1 MSSNDRMET
10 GILKRPER
18 MAALKAETFDVLILG
33 GGVNGAGI
41 ARDLALRAKSAAHP
55 LRIALI
61 DKGHFSSG
69 TSGRNS
75 QLIHGG
81 LRYLKYMEFGLV
93 REALRE
99 RSTLLEIA
107 PHLVEPLAFLIPM
120 YSQFA
125 KYFYGTGLWMYDTL
139 AGSRNISPH
148 RGVALEELSKLE
160 PGLNPHELVSAAVFW
175 DARVHSARF
184 VLENLFE
191 ASSNGTV
198 VMNYLEAIS
207 FTHGATGVWTVG
219 VRDAL
224 TGEKFEVRTRKL
236 VNTTGPWAGEVWP
249 AENSLRLVRGSHIVL
264 PRLNKSD
271 HAIAY
276 FEENGRII
284 FFIPWGSKHDLT
296 LVGTTDVDHD
306 GSPDQV
312 HISAEEQEYLLK
324 IAADI
329 YPESKGMTPI
339 ATYSALRP
347 LVLSGGSSASS
358 SATSTSREHRIWASA
373 DGVVHV
379 AGGKYT
385 TYRSM
390 SEEAADLA
398 APPELRE
405 VHPTAKAPLNGNSK
419 AAIAALKATHDP
431 DVVMAYGVR
440 APRVLER
447 AARLGSLEKAQ
458 IEEAVEC
465 EWAERLP
472 DLLHVSTY
480 WGYERQ
486 WDRTALS
493 ALAAEMGS
501 RLGWS
506 EGRRD
511 EEVTRMAEGT

>member
-1 MSSNDRMET
+1 MRQD
-10 GILKRPER
+10 R
-18 MAALKAETFDVLILG
+18 MAALQGGTFDVLILG

-41 ARDLALRAKSAAHP
+41 ARDLALRAKTAGHP
-55 LRIALI
+55 LTVALI

-148 RGVALEELSKLE
+148 RGVALPELAKLE

-191 ASSNGTV
+191 AADNGAV
-198 VMNYLEAIS
+198 VMNYLEAVS
-207 FTHGATGVWTVG
+207 FTQRGEVWTVG

-224 TGEKFEVRTRKL
+224 TGATFEVKARKL

-249 AENSLRLVRGSHIVL
+249 AENKLRLVRGSHIVL
-264 PRLNKSD
+264 PRLNQSD
-271 HAIAY
+271 NAIAY

-284 FFIPWGSKHDLT
+284 FFIPWGSKKDLT

-306 GSPDQV
+306 GSPDRV
-312 HISAEEQEYLLK
+312 HISAEETAYLLK

-329 YPESKGMTPI
+329 FPASKGMQPI

-347 LVLSGGSSASS
+347 LVQSGGT

-398 APPELRE
+398 APDALKS
-405 VHPTAKAPLNGNSK
+405 VHPTATVPLNGNSR
-419 AAIAALKATHDP
+419 AAIAALKSAHDP
-431 DVVMAYGVR
+431 EVVMAYGVR

-447 AARLGSLEKAQ
+447 AKRLGSLEKAQ

-465 EWAERLP
+465 EWVERLP

-480 WGYERQ
+480 WGYERP
-486 WDRTALS
+486 WDEQS
-493 ALAAEMGS
+493 LAEVAGEMGR

-506 EGRRD
+506 EARLD
-511 EEVTRMAEGT
+511 EEVTQMAQDTSASSASATPQSPARP

>member
-1 MSSNDRMET
+1 
-10 GILKRPER
+10 

-41 ARDLALRAKSAAHP
+41 ARDLALRAKTAGHP
-55 LRIALI
+55 LKVALI

-139 AGSRNISPH
+139 AGERNISPH
-148 RGVALEELSKLE
+148 RGVPLAELRRLE

-191 ASSNGTV
+191 AEANGTV
-198 VMNYLEAIS
+198 VMNYLEAIEFS
-207 FTHGATGVWTVG
+207 QKDGVWTVTVKDVLAG
-219 VRDAL
+219 TTFTVNAR
-224 TGEKFEVRTRKL
+224 RL

-249 AENSLRLVRGSHIVL
+249 KENTLRLVRGSHIIV
-264 PRLNKSD
+264 PRLNQSEN
-271 HAIAY
+271 AIAY

-284 FFIPWGSKHDLT
+284 FFIPWGSKKDLT
-296 LVGTTDVDHD
+296 LIGTTDVDHD
-306 GSPDQV
+306 GSPDRVQ
-312 HISAEEQEYLLK
+312 ISAEETEYLLK

-329 YPESKGMTPI
+329 FPESKGMQPI

-347 LVLSGGSSASS
+347 LVQSGGS

-398 APPELRE
+398 APAELRE
-405 VHPTAKAPLNGNSK
+405 VHPTAKVPLNGNSK
-419 AAIAALKATHDP
+419 AAIAELKAKHDP
-431 DVVMAYGVR
+431 EVVMAYGVR

-447 AARLGSLEKAQ
+447 AAKLGSIEKAQ

-465 EWAERLP
+465 EWVERLP

-480 WGYERQ
+480 WGYERS
-486 WDRTALS
+486 WDPAALRE
-493 ALAAEMGS
+493 LAGEVGR

-506 EGRRD
+506 ASRME
-511 EEVTRMAEGT
+511 EEVARAAHATQEA

>member
-1 MSSNDRMET
+1 
-10 GILKRPER
+10 

-33 GGVNGAGI
+33 GGVNGAGT
-41 ARDLALRAKSAAHP
+41 ARDLALRAKTAGHP
-55 LRIALI
+55 LKIALI
-61 DKGHFSSG
+61 DKGHFASG

-99 RSTLLEIA
+99 RSTLLDIA

-191 ASSNGTV
+191 AEANGAV
-198 VMNYLEAIS
+198 LMNYLEAVS
-207 FTHGATGVWTVG
+207 FSQESEEWTVG
-219 VRDAL
+219 VRDGL
-224 TGEKFEVRTRKL
+224 DGSTFELKARKL

-264 PRLNKSD
+264 PRLNQSD

-284 FFIPWGSKHDLT
+284 FFIPWGSKRDLT

-347 LVLSGGSSASS
+347 LVQSGDSAAPS

-398 APPELRE
+398 APPELRA
-405 VHPTAKAPLNGNSK
+405 VHPTAKVPLNGNSK

-447 AARLGSLEKAQ
+447 AARLGSLQKAQ
-458 IEEAVEC
+458 MEEAVEC
-465 EWAERLP
+465 EWAESLR

-480 WGYERQ
+480 WGYERR
-486 WDRTALS
+486 WDRAALS
-493 ALAAEMGS
+493 GLAAEMGS

-506 EGRRD
+506 EARR
-511 EEVTRMAEGT
+511 EEEITQMAADT

>member
-1 MSSNDRMET
+1 MRQ
-10 GILKRPER
+10 ER
-18 MAALKAETFDVLILG
+18 MTALKAETFDVLILG

-41 ARDLALRAKSAAHP
+41 ARDLALRAKTARHP
-55 LRIALI
+55 LKIALI
-61 DKGHFSSG
+61 DKRHFSSG

-148 RGVALEELSKLE
+148 RGIALAELEKLE
-160 PGLNPHELVSAAVFW
+160 PGLNRHELVSAAVFW

-191 ASSNGTV
+191 AEANGAV
-198 VMNYLEAIS
+198 LMNYLEAVG
-207 FTHGATGVWTVG
+207 FRQHDGEWTVT

-224 TGEKFEVRTRKL
+224 DGSEFEIRARKL
-236 VNTTGPWAGEVWP
+236 INTTGPWAGEVWP
-249 AENSLRLVRGSHIVL
+249 EENKLRLVRGSHIVL
-264 PRLNKSD
+264 PRLNQSD
-271 HAIAY
+271 NAIAY

-284 FFIPWGSKHDLT
+284 FFIPWGSKSDLT

-306 GSPDQV
+306 GSPDSV
-312 HISAEEQEYLLK
+312 HISEEEQQYLLK

-329 YPESKGMTPI
+329 YPEAKGMQPI

-347 LVLSGGSSASS
+347 LVQTEGS

-405 VHPTAKAPLNGNSK
+405 VHPTASVPLNGNSR
-419 AAIAALKATHDP
+419 AAIAKLKAELDP
-431 DVVMAYGVR
+431 AVVKAYGVR

-447 AARLGSLEKAQ
+447 ARRLGSLEKAQ

-465 EWAERLP
+465 EWVERLP
-472 DLLHVSTY
+472 DLLQVSTY
-480 WGYERQ
+480 WGYERP
-486 WDRTALS
+486 WDPASLRE
-493 ALAAEMGS
+493 LATEMGS

-506 EGRRD
+506 EVRIE
-511 EEVTRMAEGT
+511 EEVTQAAPGT

>member
-1 MSSNDRMET
+1 MLSTDRTEAD
-10 GILKRPER
+10 ILKRQER

-41 ARDLALRAKSAAHP
+41 ARDLALRAKTAGHP
-55 LRIALI
+55 LKIALI
-61 DKGHFSSG
+61 DKGHFASG

-148 RGVALEELSKLE
+148 RGVTLAELAKIE

-191 ASSNGTV
+191 AEANGAV
-198 VMNYLEAIS
+198 LMNYLEAVNFS
-207 FTHGATGVWTVG
+207 QQSDGWTVG
-219 VRDAL
+219 VRDGLDEQTFAL
-224 TGEKFEVRTRKL
+224 KARQL

-249 AENSLRLVRGSHIVL
+249 KENTLRLVRGSHIVL
-264 PRLNKSD
+264 PRLNQSD
-271 HAIAY
+271 NAIAY
-276 FEENGRII
+276 FEESGRII
-284 FFIPWGSKHDLT
+284 FFIPWGSKRDLT

-306 GSPDQV
+306 GSPDNV
-312 HISAEEQEYLLK
+312 HISAEETAYLLK

-329 YPESKGMTPI
+329 YPESAGMVPI

-347 LVLSGGSSASS
+347 LVQSGGS

-405 VHPTAKAPLNGNSK
+405 VHPTAKVPLNGNSRQT
-419 AAIAALKATHDP
+419 IESLKKTHDP
-431 DVVMAYGVR
+431 AVVMAYGVR
-440 APRVLER
+440 APQVLER

-465 EWAERLP
+465 EWVERLP

-480 WGYERQ
+480 WGYERP
-486 WDRTALS
+486 WDEPALRG
-493 ALAAEMGS
+493 LAAEMGS

-506 EGRRD
+506 EGRLE
-511 EEVTRMAEGT
+511 EEVTRMAAGT

>member
-1 MSSNDRMET
+1 MRQD
-10 GILKRPER
+10 R
-18 MAALKAETFDVLILG
+18 MAALQAQTHDILILG

-41 ARDLALRAKSAAHP
+41 ARDLALRAKTAGHP
-55 LRIALI
+55 LKVALI

-148 RGVALEELSKLE
+148 RGVALPELAKLE
-160 PGLNPHELVSAAVFW
+160 PGLNPQDLVSAAVFW

-191 ASSNGTV
+191 AEANGAV
-198 VMNYLEAIS
+198 LMNYLEARS
-207 FTHGATGVWTVG
+207 FTQQGDVWTVG
-219 VRDAL
+219 VRDGL
-224 TGEKFEVRTRKL
+224 TGAEFEVRAKRL

-249 AENSLRLVRGSHIVL
+249 KENSLRLVRGSHIIL
-264 PRLNKSD
+264 PRLNRSD
-271 HAIAY
+271 NAIAY

-284 FFIPWGSKHDLT
+284 FFIPWGSKKDLT

-306 GSPDQV
+306 GSPDHV
-312 HISAEEQEYLLK
+312 EISEEETAYLLK

-329 YPESKGMTPI
+329 FPESRGMRPI

-347 LVLSGGSSASS
+347 LVQSGGT

-398 APPELRE
+398 APEALKE
-405 VHPTAKAPLNGNSK
+405 IHATATVPLNGNSR
-419 AAIAALKATHDP
+419 AAIAALKEQHDP
-431 DVVMAYGVR
+431 AVVMEYGVR

-447 AARLGSLEKAQ
+447 ARELGSLDQAR
-458 IEEAVEC
+458 IAEAVEC
-465 EWAERLP
+465 EWVEALP
-472 DLLHVSTY
+472 DLMQVSTY
-480 WGYERQ
+480 WAYERA
-486 WDRTALS
+486 WDRESLRG
-493 ALAAEMGS
+493 LARELGS
-501 RLGWS
+501 RLGWNES
-506 EGRRD
+506 RVEQ
-511 EEVTRMAEGT
+511 EVTRMARDTSASSVSATPQSRERF

>member
-1 MSSNDRMET
+1 
-10 GILKRPER
+10 

-33 GGVNGAGI
+33 GGVNGAGV
-41 ARDLALRAKSAAHP
+41 ARDLALRAKTAGHP
-55 LRIALI
+55 LKIALI
-61 DKGHFSSG
+61 DKGHFASG

-148 RGVALEELSKLE
+148 RAVGLEELSKLE
-160 PGLNPHELVSAAVFW
+160 PGLNPHQLVSAAVFW

-191 ASSNGTV
+191 ASSNGAV

-207 FTHGATGVWTVG
+207 FHQAGDVWTVG
-219 VRDAL
+219 VRDGL
-224 TGEKFEVRTRKL
+224 DGSTFELKTRKL

-264 PRLNKSD
+264 PRLNQSD
-271 HAIAY
+271 NAIAY

-284 FFIPWGSKHDLT
+284 FFIPWGSKRDLT

-306 GSPDQV
+306 GSPDRV

-347 LVLSGGSSASS
+347 LVLSSGS

-398 APPELRE
+398 APPELRD
-405 VHPTAKAPLNGNSK
+405 VHPTAKVPLNGNSK

-431 DVVMAYGVR
+431 AVVMAYGVR
-440 APRVLER
+440 APRVLQR

-480 WGYERQ
+480 WGYERR
-486 WDRTALS
+486 WDRAALS
-493 ALAAEMGS
+493 ELAAEMGS

-506 EGRRD
+506 QGRRE
-511 EEVTRMAEGT
+511 EEVTRMAPRMAKGI

>member
-1 MSSNDRMET
+1 MMRQ
-10 GILKRPER
+10 ER
-18 MAALKAETFDVLILG
+18 MAALRAETFDVLILG

-41 ARDLALRAKSAAHP
+41 ARDLALRAKTAGHP
-55 LRIALI
+55 LTVGLI

-148 RGVALEELSKLE
+148 RGVALGELEKLE
-160 PGLNPHELVSAAVFW
+160 PGLNRHELVSAAVFW

-191 ASSNGTV
+191 AADNGAV
-198 VMNYLEAIS
+198 VMNYLEAVS
-207 FTHGATGVWTVG
+207 FSQDGEIWTVG
-219 VRDAL
+219 VRDML
-224 TGEKFEVRTRKL
+224 TGVTFAVGAKKL

-249 AENSLRLVRGSHIVL
+249 EENTLRLVRGSHIIL
-264 PRLNKSD
+264 PRLNHSD
-271 HAIAY
+271 NAIAY

-284 FFIPWGSKHDLT
+284 FFIPWGSNKDLT
-296 LVGTTDVDHD
+296 LIGTTDVDHD
-306 GSPDQV
+306 GSPDAV
-312 HISAEEQEYLLK
+312 HISAEETAYLLK

-329 YPESKGMTPI
+329 FPESKGMEPI

-347 LVLSGGSSASS
+347 LVQSGGT

-398 APPELRE
+398 APAALKE
-405 VHPTAKAPLNGNSK
+405 VHPTASVPLNGNSR
-419 AAIAALKATHDP
+419 AVIAALRQEHDP
-431 DVVMAYGVR
+431 AVVMAYGVR
-440 APRVLER
+440 APRVMER
-447 AARLGSLEKAQ
+447 ARKLGSMEQAQ

-465 EWAERLP
+465 EWVERLP

-480 WGYERQ
+480 WGYERR
-486 WDRTALS
+486 WDEDALRG
-493 ALAAEMGS
+493 LAEEVGS

-506 EGRRD
+506 AARME
-511 EEVTRMAEGT
+511 EEVTQVARDISVSSASATLR

>member
-1 MSSNDRMET
+1 MRQD
-10 GILKRPER
+10 R

-41 ARDLALRAKSAAHP
+41 ARDLALRAKTAGHP
-55 LRIALI
+55 LKVALI

-125 KYFYGTGLWMYDTL
+125 KYFYGTGLWMYDRL
-139 AGSRNISPH
+139 AGERNISPH
-148 RGVALEELSKLE
+148 RGVPLPELSKLE

-191 ASSNGTV
+191 AEANGSV
-198 VMNYLEAIS
+198 LMNYLEAVEFS
-207 FTHGATGVWTVG
+207 QKDDEWTVS
-219 VRDAL
+219 VKDAL
-224 TGEKFEVRTRKL
+224 DGSTFTVKARRL

-249 AENSLRLVRGSHIVL
+249 AENSLRLVRGSHIIL

-271 HAIAY
+271 NAIAY

-284 FFIPWGSKHDLT
+284 FFIPWGSKKDLT
-296 LVGTTDVDHD
+296 LIGTTDVDHN

-312 HISAEEQEYLLK
+312 RISAEETEYLLK

-329 YPESKGMTPI
+329 FPESKGMQPI

-347 LVLSGGSSASS
+347 LVQSGGS

-398 APPELRE
+398 APAELRE
-405 VHPTAKAPLNGNSK
+405 VHPTAKVPLNGNSK
-419 AAIAALKATHDP
+419 AAIAALKAKHDP

-447 AARLGSLEKAQ
+447 AAKLGSIDKAQ

-465 EWAERLP
+465 EWVERLP

-480 WGYERQ
+480 WGYERP
-486 WDRTALS
+486 WDQAALRE
-493 ALAAEMGS
+493 LAGEMGR

-506 EGRRD
+506 ASRM
-511 EEVTRMAEGT
+511 EEEATQVALGT

>member
-1 MSSNDRMET
+1 MRQQQMT
-10 GILKRPER
+10 
-18 MAALKAETFDVLILG
+18 ALKSETFDVLILG

-41 ARDLALRAKSAAHP
+41 ARDLALRAKTAGYP
-55 LRIALI
+55 LTVALI

-148 RGVALEELSKLE
+148 RGVALDELEKLE
-160 PGLNPHELVSAAVFW
+160 PGLNRQDLVSAAVFW
-175 DARVHSARF
+175 DGRVHSARF

-191 ASSNGTV
+191 ATSNGAV
-198 VMNYLEAIS
+198 VMNYLEAVS
-207 FTHGATGVWTVG
+207 FSQSGDVWTVG
-219 VRDAL
+219 VRDGL
-224 TGEKFEVRTRKL
+224 TGETFALRAKKL

-249 AENSLRLVRGSHIVL
+249 KENTLRLVRGSHIIL
-264 PRLNKSD
+264 PRLNRSD
-271 HAIAY
+271 NAIAY

-284 FFIPWGSKHDLT
+284 FFIPWGSKKDLT

-306 GSPDQV
+306 GSPDSV
-312 HISAEEQEYLLK
+312 HISAAETAYLLK

-329 YPESKGMTPI
+329 FPESRGMQPI

-347 LVLSGGSSASS
+347 LVQSGGT

-398 APPELRE
+398 APAELKA
-405 VHPTAKAPLNGNSK
+405 VHPTASVPLNGNSK
-419 AAIAALKATHDP
+419 AAIAALKQSHDP
-431 DVVMAYGVR
+431 QVVMAYGVR

-447 AARLGSLEKAQ
+447 ASKLGSLEKAQ

-465 EWAERLP
+465 EWVERLP
-472 DLLHVSTY
+472 DLMHVSTY
-480 WGYERQ
+480 WGYERR
-486 WDRTALS
+486 WDEPALREI
-493 ALAAEMGS
+493 AQEMGS
-501 RLGWS
+501 RLGWT
-506 EGRRD
+506 
-511 EEVTRMAEGT
+511 EERLVEEITRMTPDTSASSVREPPQ

>member
-1 MSSNDRMET
+1 MRQQRMT
-10 GILKRPER
+10 
-18 MAALKAETFDVLILG
+18 ALQAETFDVLILG
-33 GGVNGAGI
+33 GGINGAGI
-41 ARDLALRAKSAAHP
+41 ARDLALRAKTAGHP
-55 LRIALI
+55 LKVALI

-148 RGVALEELSKLE
+148 RGVPLSELEKLE

-175 DARVHSARF
+175 DARVNSARF

-191 ASSNGTV
+191 ASANGAV
-198 VMNYLEAIS
+198 VMNYLEALAFS
-207 FTHGATGVWTVG
+207 QSDDQWTVG
-219 VRDAL
+219 VRDGL
-224 TGEKFEVRTRKL
+224 TGEAFDLRAKKL

-249 AENSLRLVRGSHIVL
+249 AENTLRLVRGSHIIL

-284 FFIPWGSKHDLT
+284 FFIPWGSKKDLT
-296 LVGTTDVDHD
+296 LIGTTDVDHD

-312 HISAEEQEYLLK
+312 HISEEEKQYLLK

-329 YPESKGMTPI
+329 YPESRGMELI

-347 LVLSGGSSASS
+347 LVDSGGT

-398 APPELRE
+398 APDELKE
-405 VHPTAKAPLNGNSK
+405 VHPTAKVPLNGNSK
-419 AAIAALKATHDP
+419 AAIAALKESYVP

-447 AARLGSLEKAQ
+447 AERLGSLEKAR

-465 EWAERLP
+465 EWVERLP

-480 WGYERQ
+480 WGYERR
-486 WDRTALS
+486 WDHQALRE
-493 ALAAEMGS
+493 LAGELGS

-506 EGRRD
+506 EARV
-511 EEVTRMAEGT
+511 EEEITRMAPGTSASSVSATPQSPGRS

>member
-1 MSSNDRMET
+1 MRQSRMQ
-10 GILKRPER
+10 
-18 MAALKAETFDVLILG
+18 ALKAETFDVLILG

-41 ARDLALRAKSAAHP
+41 ARDLALRAKTAGHP
-55 LRIALI
+55 LKVALI

-139 AGSRNISPH
+139 AGERNISPH
-148 RGVALEELSKLE
+148 RGVPLPELSKLE

-191 ASSNGTV
+191 AEANGAV
-198 VMNYLEAIS
+198 LMNYLEAVAFS
-207 FTHGATGVWTVG
+207 QKEDGWTVS
-219 VRDAL
+219 VKDAL
-224 TGEKFEVRTRKL
+224 DGTTFAVKARRL

-249 AENSLRLVRGSHIVL
+249 AENSLRLVRGSHIIL

-271 HAIAY
+271 NAIAY

-284 FFIPWGSKHDLT
+284 FFIPWGSKKDLT
-296 LVGTTDVDHD
+296 LIGTTDVDHD

-312 HISAEEQEYLLK
+312 RISAEETEYLLK

-329 YPESKGMTPI
+329 FPESKGMQPI

-347 LVLSGGSSASS
+347 LVQSGGS

-398 APPELRE
+398 APAELRE
-405 VHPTAKAPLNGNSK
+405 VHPTAKVPLNGNSK
-419 AAIAALKATHDP
+419 EAIAALKAKHDP

-447 AARLGSLEKAQ
+447 AAKLGSIEKAQ

-465 EWAERLP
+465 EWVERLP

-480 WGYERQ
+480 WGYERP
-486 WDRTALS
+486 WDQAALRE
-493 ALAAEMGS
+493 LAGELGE

-506 EGRRD
+506 ASRI
-511 EEVTRMAEGT
+511 EEEATRVAQATQGAGGI